1 LTLVRRYFAAILALT
16 ACDDGPGSAGCYG
29 VCGEGT
35 ECRNGQCVVAEA
47 KPVEAAEPMEE
58 PEGKSGKRRRRGK
71 SAGGAAEAAAVAFT
85 AEDDSHVP
93 EYDANKTQVIDLKAG
108 SERLDDAVVNTHLRR
123 LEPKF
128 NACIE
133 IAAEH
138 SEDELR
144 GGEVDFTF
152 SIAGSGR
159 VESVSVKAPA
169 HLRVFGIVP
178 CLRNALASHRFPKFD
193 GPTMGV
199 DYSFKVG

>member
-1 LTLVRRYFAAILALT
+1 MSLA
-16 ACDDGPGSAGCYG
+16 ACDEGPGSAGCYG

-35 ECRNGQCVVAEA
+35 VCRNGQCVVAEA
-47 KPVEAAEPMEE
+47 KPVEAVEPEAE
-58 PEGKSGKRRRRGK
+58 PEGKAGKRRRRRK
-71 SAGGAAEAAAVAFT
+71 SGSGAVEDEAVAFT
-85 AEDDSHVP
+85 PEDDSHVP

-108 SERLDDAVVNTHLRR
+108 SERLDDSVVNTHLRR

-138 SEDELR
+138 STDELR

-152 SIAGSGR
+152 TIAGTGK
-159 VESVSVKAPA
+159 VESVTVKAPA

-199 DYSFKVG
+199 DYSFRVG

>member
-1 LTLVRRYFAAILALT
+1 MVNRSAFVLVVGLV
-16 ACDDGPGSAGCYG
+16 ACDDGRGSAGCFG

-47 KPVEAAEPMEE
+47 KEAAPAEPEEE
-58 PEGKSGKRRRRGK
+58 PEEKSSKRRRRGK
-71 SAGGAAEAAAVAFT
+71 SSIPGEAAVAFT
-85 AEDDSHVP
+85 PEDDSHVP
-93 EYDANKTQVIDLKAG
+93 EYDANKTQVIDMKAG
-108 SERLDDAVVNTHLRR
+108 SERLDDSVVNTHLRR

-138 SEDELR
+138 SEEELR

-152 SIAGSGR
+152 SIAASGQ
-159 VESVSVKAPA
+159 VVSVTVKAPP